1 VLASERSPVVRR
13 LGVADPA
20 DITVSEN
27 QRLKK
32 EVRDLRARVEAF
44 ESSRWWR
51 LHPRSLLKRRRPP
64 RPRQA
69 STVATA
75 PRTDDSVTARFR
87 SDVVARG
94 TFSEDW
100 FTVHIPIWERVMRE
114 LEGQQAR
121 ILELGSFEGLSACFL
136 LWRLPDAR
144 LTCVDTFAGIA
155 GYEAYGIETT
165 ELERRFDANVALVDS
180 ARVRKLVGT
189 THRLLPE
196 LVDQAE
202 PFELIYVD
210 ASHTALDVLADVA
223 LAWQLLVNGG
233 VMIFDDYGGAPPGE
247 DALEYPKPAIDAFLT
262 LVAGRYDEL
271 DRTRQ
276 VIARKKG

>member
-1 VLASERSPVVRR
+1 MRASVRSHVVRR

-51 LHPRSLLKRRRPP
+51 LHPRSLLQRRRPM
-64 RPRQA
+64 RPRQER
-69 STVATA
+69 TVAA
-75 PRTDDSVTARFR
+75 AQRTDDSVTARFR
-87 SDVVARG
+87 AEVVARG

-114 LEGQQAR
+114 LEGEQAR

-165 ELERRFDANVALVDS
+165 ELERRFDGNVALVDA

-202 PFELIYVD
+202 QFDLIYVD

-223 LAWQLLVNGG
+223 LAWQLLASGG
-233 VMIFDDYGGAPPGE
+233 VMIFDDYGGAPTGE
-247 DALEYPKPAIDAFLT
+247 DPLEYPRPAIDAFLT

-276 VIARKKG
+276 LIARKTG